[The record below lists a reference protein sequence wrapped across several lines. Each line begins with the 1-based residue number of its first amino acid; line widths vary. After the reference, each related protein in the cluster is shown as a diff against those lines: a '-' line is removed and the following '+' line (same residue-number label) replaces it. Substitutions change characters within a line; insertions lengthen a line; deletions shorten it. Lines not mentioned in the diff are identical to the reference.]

1 MKHSFSSF
9 ILWTAVTLVIPGC
22 SLFSNSNGQTNTA
35 ASVQTEANQT
45 NATAT
50 AVDSAANSSAT
61 TNASTGVDNTGVQT
75 SNPEQQQLEQSLKD
89 LEDAHAQLENAAWSQ
104 AFALATASY
113 VANPGNDAKYVAMYA
128 ASQLTPIELKRLE
141 NKATTHIEQ
150 AVLGE
155 QLLVACASQKDS
167 ACVEEMLLKT
177 TQSLDMLGDS
187 ERAQMIRNVYG
198 NSSVSM
204 PTVAVFLPLSGNDR
218 KIGRAMLGAVIQAS
232 GVYHHQYLPFAMRF
246 FDTKSSVQTIP
257 QIMSEAQALG
267 ANLILG
273 PIDIRESAA
282 AAKALSGDT
291 SLIAFS
297 PNEEFLQ
304 YSTRANLF
312 SYSLEG
318 EMQTLAQLIVSIN
331 GANIAVVGPEDVY
344 VNTSAQNLQSN
355 LPSQKVSTMTF
366 PASQTDLRD
375 LAKKVAKISPDIV
388 LFPTNADTAERI
400 ASFLAQENLWCR
412 LPGTPQPN
420 AKVDARRFVT
430 CLSTSAW
437 SPIAKDH
444 KYKFIVDAIYLDY
457 AEAASSVDA
466 QFSANFEK
474 LYHRAPSVHEVLP
487 YMAVSILKS
496 LPSETWS
503 HPGELQTRLSSL
515 MPNRK
520 YQMLPALRQVTS
532 NDSVSFV
539 PQSTM
544 DSTPSRTIVAP
555 K

>member
-1 MKHSFSSF
+1 MKHSFSFF
-9 ILWTAVTLVIPGC
+9 ILLASSLLAIQGC
-22 SLFSNSNGQTNTA
+22 SLFSNSSNQTNTA
-35 ASVQTEANQT
+35 ASVQ
-45 NATAT
+45 
-50 AVDSAANSSAT
+50 SSANSSGSAAPAVEAGASASAAS
-61 TNASTGVDNTGVQT
+61 NASSGVVGPIDNPPVSG
-75 SNPEQQQLEQSLKD
+75 PELQEQSLKD
-89 LEDAHAQLENAAWSQ
+89 LNEAHAQLDNAAWSQ
-104 AFALATASY
+104 AFGLATASY
-113 VANPGNDAKYVAMYA
+113 VANPGNEAKYIAMYA

-141 NKATTHIEQ
+141 NKATTHFEQ
-150 AVLGE
+150 AILGE

-167 ACVEEMLLKT
+167 TCVEEILSKT
-177 TQSLDMLGDS
+177 VQSLEMLGDQ
-187 ERAQMIRNVYG
+187 EHAQQLRTVYG
-198 NSSVSM
+198 SQSASM

-218 KIGRAMLGAVIQAS
+218 KIGRAMLGAIIQAS
-232 GVYHHQYLPFAMRF
+232 GVYHHKMLPFALRF

-273 PIDIRESAA
+273 PIDVRESAA
-282 AAKALSGDT
+282 AAKALTGDT
-291 SLIAFS
+291 ALISFS
-297 PNEEFLQ
+297 PNEEYLQ
-304 YSTRANLF
+304 YSSRANLF
-312 SYSLEG
+312 SYSLDG

-344 VNTSAQNLQSN
+344 VNTASQNLQSN
-355 LPSQKVSTMTF
+355 LSVQKVFTLTF
-366 PASQTDLRD
+366 PAAQTDLRD
-375 LAKKVAKISPDIV
+375 LAKKVAKQNPDV
-388 LFPTNADTAERI
+388 VVFPTSSDAAERI
-400 ASFLAQENLWCR
+400 ASFLAQENLWCKR
-412 LPGTPQPN
+412 PGTPQPN

-444 KYKFIVDAIYLDY
+444 AYKFIVDAIYLDY
-457 AEAASSVDA
+457 AEAATSVDA

-496 LPSETWS
+496 LPSESWKN
-503 HPGELQTRLSSL
+503 PGELQNRLSEL
-515 MPNRK
+515 MPGHK

-532 NDSVSFV
+532 DDSVSFV
-539 PQSTM
+539 MQSTM